1 MPDDYFGNEEQLLFK
16 IVYLLEKSENSNL
29 KDESKELYINIKNK
43 FIRLFKNINTL
54 ESTGQIGGNLFT
66 DAVSSV
72 TSFLKTGLLRT
83 SFNEKLKE
91 VITESADLPSD
102 NDNIVADFLKC
113 FTIKMPND
121 KIDDNN
127 NGDKIRT
134 YYCTINDFV
143 ETSDLNVDAAINY
156 TLRYEE
162 VRKFIEK
169 YKNIEEYKVLT
180 NILTLISFNSNIEI
194 NRLKYSYNIYFQYS
208 KLTGT
213 NLYSKIHNTLKKLII
228 DYRKERNN
236 LLNEKYFDLQ
246 IIKDN
251 TNKNIV
257 KQEIFL
263 KEASL
268 EELNKNIDI
277 INQAFMKCA
286 SKALFYIQ
294 EHIFLFFKE
303 NKNLDSIDYSL
314 LQISSPLLNKDTP
327 EYSTNYEDNLED
339 RREEPKS
346 ELEPEDAEP
355 EESEEPEEPEEPDEP
370 ESEKPE
376 QSESEEQLEAEEQKP
391 ELQEPKPELQE
402 PKPELQ
408 EPKPGETVEKSE
420 ENPEEPEPEPVSP
433 ESKPTTLEELEEE
446 TNEKDSSSVGG
457 KRSKNN
463 KNNKNKFYKK
473 TKKRKRKKYSRKIY

>member
-29 KDESKELYINIKNK
+29 KDTSKEVYINIKNK
-43 FIRLFKNINTL
+43 FIRLFKNINNL
-54 ESTGQIGGNLFT
+54 EFSQTGGSIFT
-66 DAVSSV
+66 HAVSSV
-72 TSFLKTGLLRT
+72 TSFFKTRLLGT
-83 SFNEKLKE
+83 SFNEKLNK
-91 VITESADLPSD
+91 VIIKSNDLPSD

-121 KIDDNN
+121 KKDDNN
-127 NGDKIRT
+127 NDDKIRT

-143 ETSDLNVDAAINY
+143 ETSDLNDAINY

-169 YKNIEEYKVLT
+169 YKSIEEYKVLT

-194 NRLKYSYNIYFQYS
+194 NRLKSSRIYYEYS

-213 NLYSKIHNTLKKLII
+213 NLYSKIHTTLKKLIT

-246 IIKDN
+246 IIQDDN
-251 TNKNIV
+251 NDSDDANE
-257 KQEIFL
+257 KQEIFF

-277 INQAFMKCA
+277 INQTFMKYA

-314 LQISSPLLNKDTP
+314 LQISSPLLNKDTS
-327 EYSTNYEDNLED
+327 EYEDNLEKMG
-339 RREEPKS
+339 EEPDQG
-346 ELEPEDAEP
+346 LEPELDQGLEP
-355 EESEEPEEPEEPDEP
+355 ELDQGLEPDQVLEPESDQGSEAEQEEGLEEAELVSDQGLQPVSDQGLESEPKPEPEKPEKPDEPKPDEP
-370 ESEKPE
+370 ESEQPDPLLQDSVLSETEQKKPE
-376 QSESEEQLEAEEQKP
+376 T
-391 ELQEPKPELQE
+391 
-402 PKPELQ
+402 
-408 EPKPGETVEKSE
+408 G
-420 ENPEEPEPEPVSP
+420 NI
-433 ESKPTTLEELEEE
+433 
-446 TNEKDSSSVGG
+446 DSSMGG
-457 KRSKNN
+457 KRS

-473 TKKRKRKKYSRKIY
+473 TKKRKKKKYSRKIY